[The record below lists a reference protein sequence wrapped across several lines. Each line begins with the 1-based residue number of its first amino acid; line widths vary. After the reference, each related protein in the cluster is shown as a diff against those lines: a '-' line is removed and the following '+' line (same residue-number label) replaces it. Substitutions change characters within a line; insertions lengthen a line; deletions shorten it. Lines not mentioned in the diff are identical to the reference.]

1 MIKGIHLIEDVISKD
16 KQDELE
22 NYFKGNAVKWNEVNN
37 VWYRKDLKTPQSV
50 ITSDEIQSNHIIKL
64 FEEIKTN
71 TLARLELKEL
81 QTYRIKVNKL
91 VASRTNTLTR
101 LELKELQTYRIK
113 VNKLVASRK
122 YLHYN
127 NKVSI
132 HIDRDIEHISMIY
145 YITTADGDT
154 KFYTI
159 HNGATQNIMEYVKNN
174 EFSRFQEIRSITP
187 KKGSIVVFDG
197 HTPHHS
203 CYPIISDRFVIN
215 YNIVPNPTVKT
226 LI

>member
-50 ITSDEIQSNHIIKL
+50 ITSDEIQSNYIIKL

-71 TLARLELKEL
+71 TLTRLQLKEL

-91 VASRTNTLTR
+91 
-101 LELKELQTYRIK
+101 I
-113 VNKLVASRK
+113 ASRK

-132 HIDRDIEHISMIY
+132 HTDRGIEHISMIY

-159 HNGATQNIMEYVKNN
+159 RNGVTQNIMEYVKNN

>member
-91 VASRTNTLTR
+91 VASR
-101 LELKELQTYRIK
+101 
-113 VNKLVASRK
+113 K

-132 HIDRDIEHISMIY
+132 HTDRDIEHISMIY

>member
-64 FEEIKTN
+64 FEEIK
-71 TLARLELKEL
+71 
-81 QTYRIKVNKL
+81 
-91 VASRTNTLTR
+91 TNTLTR